1 MTKFKLLAASA
12 LGACLLAA
20 PVSAAAQAQSAE
32 SAPPAAAATPPAAAV
47 DPAALQALEAM
58 GAYLRTLNAFE
69 MKADIVS
76 DEVTDDGRKL
86 QIGSTVTYKARK
98 PSKLSI
104 DTVSDRK
111 LRKLYYDGKQLTL
124 YAPRVGFYAQA
135 PAPPTIRETL
145 DVLYDKYGVEVPLED
160 LFRWGEP
167 GDAREALT
175 RGFYVG
181 PARIGGVETDQ
192 YAYSTGDVDWQVWI
206 ARGDKPVPRKIVIT
220 SLFDETQPQFS
231 ATMDWNTAPSLK
243 DADFAFTPPATA
255 KSITFADASTT
266 AVK

>member
-1 MTKFKLLAASA
+1 MTQLKLLAASA

-20 PVSAAAQAQSAE
+20 PVSAIAQAQAQ
-32 SAPPAAAATPPAAAV
+32 AAAPAAPTAAPAAVV

-58 GAYLRTLNAFE
+58 GAYLRTLTAFE
-69 MKADIVS
+69 MKADILA
-76 DEVTDDGRKL
+76 DEVTADGRKL

-98 PSKLSI
+98 PSKLTI

-124 YAPRVGFYAQA
+124 YAPRVGYYAQA
-135 PAPPTIRETL
+135 SAPPTIRETL

-167 GDAREALT
+167 GDSRDALT

-220 SLFDETQPQFS
+220 SLFDDAQPQFS

-243 DADFAFTPPATA
+243 DADFTFTPPADA
-255 KSITFADASTT
+255 KSITFASASTAAT
-266 AVK
+266 K

>member
-1 MTKFKLLAASA
+1 MTQFKLLAASA

-20 PVSAAAQAQSAE
+20 PVAATAQAQA
-32 SAPPAAAATPPAAAV
+32 AAPAASTTPAAV
-47 DPAALQALEAM
+47 DPAALKALEVM
-58 GAYLRTLNAFE
+58 GAYLRTLTSFE
-69 MKADIVS
+69 MKADILA
-76 DEVTDDGRKL
+76 DEVTADGRKL
-86 QIGSTVTYKARK
+86 QIGSTVTYKARR
-98 PSKLSI
+98 PSQLTI

-124 YAPRVGFYAQA
+124 YAPRVGYYAQA

-145 DVLYDKYGVEVPLED
+145 DVLYEKYGVEVPLED

-167 GDAREALT
+167 GDSRDALT

>member
-1 MTKFKLLAASA
+1 MTQFKLLAASA

-20 PVSAAAQAQSAE
+20 PVSAAAQAQA
-32 SAPPAAAATPPAAAV
+32 AAPAASTTPAAV
-47 DPAALQALEAM
+47 DPAALKALEVM
-58 GAYLRTLNAFE
+58 GAYLRTLTSFE
-69 MKADIVS
+69 MKADILA
-76 DEVTDDGRKL
+76 DEVTADGRKL

-98 PSKLSI
+98 PSQLAI

-124 YAPRVGFYAQA
+124 YAPRNGYYAQA
-135 PAPPTIRETL
+135 SAPPTIRETL
-145 DVLYDKYGVEVPLED
+145 DVLNEKYGVEVPLED

-167 GDAREALT
+167 GDSRDALT

-206 ARGDKPVPRKIVIT
+206 TRGDKPVPRKIVIT
-220 SLFDETQPQFS
+220 SLFDDAQPQFS

-243 DADFAFTPPATA
+243 DADFTFTPPADA
-255 KSITFADASTT
+255 KSITFANASTAAT
-266 AVK
+266 K